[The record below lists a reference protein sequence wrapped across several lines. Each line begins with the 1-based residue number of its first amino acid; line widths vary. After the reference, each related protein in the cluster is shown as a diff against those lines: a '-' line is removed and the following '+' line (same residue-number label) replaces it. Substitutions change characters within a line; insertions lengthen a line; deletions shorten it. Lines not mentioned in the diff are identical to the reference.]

1 MKLFLTILLLIPSVL
16 TADVPPEQ
24 KAEVDYLLDYVSKS
38 GCEMNRN
45 GSRHKGEKA
54 VSHIQKKYDYFR
66 DDIKTTEDFIEYSAT
81 KSTMSGKFYMV
92 ECEGQEPIRT
102 KDWLLD
108 ALQNFREGQEINN
121 RREGAPPTKPTASVR

>member
-1 MKLFLTILLLIPSVL
+1 MLFMLPHDLM
-16 TADVPPEQ
+16 ADVPSEQ
-24 KAEVDYLLDYVSKS
+24 KAEVDYLLEYVSKS

-45 GSRHKGEKA
+45 GSRHKGDEA

-66 DDIKTTEDFIEYSAT
+66 DDIKSTEDFIEYSAT
-81 KSTMSGKFYMV
+81 QSTMSGKFYMV

-108 ALQNFREGQEINN
+108 ALLKYREGSGSDSSE
-121 RREGAPPTKPTASVR
+121 